1 MTANLRSRTNIICNS
16 FSDAHDTHYVDPS
29 EIAKRLSYW
38 ELLEYSRA
46 FPILFPYSFHY
57 SHPTAKQEGE
67 RDEFLRPFMTHL
79 WPMNNR
85 FKPLLADFG
94 ITPFFE
100 RPVLT
105 RPTPER
111 ASIPAD
117 LTDIARSERMD
128 VKVID
133 EPAHPRSLPDVD
145 RKRGQQAV
153 LEAPVH
159 RSMLVL
165 APPGT
170 GKTHILTHRLKRLI
184 EASEGDSVAEAIV
197 VLSFTRSAV
206 TEISRRLNILV
217 GAGAG
222 DDLRYATVRTFD
234 SYATWLLLK
243 DLPSEAVSVLSYDER
258 IKKLTQLLS
267 HSALPQAAELIAKI
281 RWLIVDEIQDLV
293 GPRAA
298 MVRLLSS
305 LVSKSGQTVFLLGDP
320 AQAIYDYQVD
330 GTHELT
336 SEQFL
341 TEIRLLP
348 RIDFLEIQLDEYRRF
363 TNVRVEEFV
372 RKARVAMGPDGTAP
386 DGAELGGLLRHL
398 GRPVTVHEIPNFIT
412 PGRSL
417 AVLTRNN
424 LQAYQL
430 TRWCQN
436 NGISAEQ
443 HTGASGTH
451 WPAWIARL
459 FFGFKNRMMSRDM
472 AYQRW
477 CRFVQEREHS
487 SFEEALCFLEE
498 QGSLQDGAID
508 IAKLRQRVSQR
519 APMCL
524 RERVSPEALRVTTI
538 HRSKG
543 LEFDSVLLLEP
554 ERNSAGDPQEVRVLY
569 VAATRAR
576 DELRVLRRDSNIFKA
591 GYKNRN
597 GLSLSHFHLYQHDT
611 NRLLLQGME
620 DLAIYT
626 ALSWMSGNRLTDGA
640 KPIQACQNLL
650 WDQFQNR
657 RGDLGVRRIDNE
669 YILALD
675 GASLGSSLL
684 HICSVSDSLSADL
697 RRFGQRYWRAMPG
710 GLSQVEVAE
719 LATVCMWEDPR
730 AEESLGFGCLALLPV
745 VTGQAVIER

>member
-1 MTANLRSRTNIICNS
+1 MTANLRSRTNVICDS
-16 FSDAHDTHYVDPS
+16 FSDSHYVDPA

-46 FPILFPYSFHY
+46 FPILFPYSLHY
-57 SHPTAKQEGE
+57 SHPTARQEGE
-67 RDEFLRPFMTHL
+67 RDEFLRPFMIHL
-79 WPMNNR
+79 WPAKNR
-85 FKPLLADFG
+85 FNPLQADFG
-94 ITPFFE
+94 IPPFFE
-100 RPVLT
+100 RPVLKE
-105 RPTPER
+105 PPPVS
-111 ASIPAD
+111 APISAD
-117 LTDIARSERMD
+117 ITDMPPSEQTE
-128 VKVID
+128 VTVID
-133 EPAHPRSLPDVD
+133 VPAPPRSFSEVI
-145 RKRGQQAV
+145 RKCGQHAV
-153 LEAPVH
+153 LEAPVQ
-159 RSMLVL
+159 RSILVL

-184 EASEGDSVAEAIV
+184 EAAGRESVAEAIV

-206 TEISRRLNILV
+206 MEISRRLNVLV

-243 DLPSEAVSVLSYDER
+243 DLPSEAISGLSYDER

-267 HSALPQAAELIAKI
+267 HDALPGAAELVAEI

-305 LVSKSGQTVFLLGDP
+305 LVSRNGQTVFLLGDP

-330 GTHELT
+330 GTDELT

-348 RIDFLEIQLDEYRRF
+348 RVDFLEVELDEYRRF
-363 TNVRVEEFV
+363 TNERIEEFV
-372 RKARVAMGPDGTAP
+372 RKARIAMGPDGTEP

-398 GRPVTVHEIPNFIT
+398 GRPITVHEIPNLVA
-412 PGRSL
+412 PGHSL

-436 NGISAEQ
+436 NGIAAEQ
-443 HTGASGTH
+443 HAGAGGAH

-459 FFGFKNRMMSRDM
+459 FLGFKNRMMSRDM

-477 CRFVQEREHS
+477 CRFVQDREVS
-487 SFEEALCFLEE
+487 SFEEALRFLDD
-498 QGSLQDGAID
+498 QGSIQDGIID

-519 APMCL
+519 APMWSPN
-524 RERVSPEALRVTTI
+524 RVSSDALRVLTI

-554 ERNSAGDPQEVRVLY
+554 ESNSAGDPQEVRVLY

-576 DELRVLRRDSNIFKA
+576 DELRVLRRDSTVFKA

-597 GLSLSHFHLYQHDT
+597 GLNLAHFHLYEQET

-620 DLAIYT
+620 DIAVHT
-626 ALSWMSGNRLTDGA
+626 ALSWMSGNRVGERL
-640 KPIQACQNLL
+640 KPIQTCQDLL
-650 WDQFQNR
+650 WEQFQNR
-657 RGDLGVRRIDNE
+657 RGDLRVRRIEND
-669 YILALD
+669 YVLALD
-675 GASLGSSLL
+675 AASLGANRLL
-684 HICSVSDSLSADL
+684 LCSVSDSVSGDL
-697 RRFGQRYWRAMPG
+697 RRLGQRYWRAMPG

-719 LATVCMWEDPR
+719 LATVCMWEDPQ
-730 AEESLGFGCLALLPV
+730 AEEQLGFACLALVPV